1 MKTVM
6 HEHHST
12 NTLWKSYQDYHDTA
26 VQEKLVKQYA
36 YLVERMANKL
46 SLTIPQRIIP
56 KEDLVGLG
64 FIGLLEAI
72 RNFDYTKGYQFDT
85 YGLWRIKG
93 AMLDGIR
100 KMDWIPRS
108 LRDKAKK
115 LNNAY
120 RELEQSLL
128 RTPTEE
134 ELADYVNMAIDEVD
148 DALSALSFSTLL
160 SLDEP
165 INDAEEE
172 GKQQSRIEFIH
183 DKAADNQEKQ
193 LQMAEFRKIIAGSI
207 DEMPENE
214 RLVLTLLYYEGLT
227 QVEIA
232 EVLNLTKGRISQI
245 HSKAIIRLR
254 RKFEQSGYAFHS
266 FV

>member
-1 MKTVM
+1 LKPVM
-6 HEHHST
+6 NEINSNNLLWRKYQENQDST
-12 NTLWKSYQDYHDTA
+12 

-36 YLVERMANKL
+36 HLVERMANRL

-56 KEDLVGLG
+56 KEDLLGLG
-64 FIGLLEAI
+64 FIGLIEAI
-72 RNFDYTKGYQFDT
+72 KNFDYTKGYQFET

-108 LRDKAKK
+108 LRDKTKA
-115 LNNAY
+115 LNNAI

-134 ELADYVNMAIDEVD
+134 ELADYLNLSVEEVD
-148 DALSALSFSTLL
+148 VTMSALSFSTLI

-165 INDAEEE
+165 MNDNEEE
-172 GKQQSRIEFIH
+172 GKQQSRLDFLH
-183 DKAADNQEKQ
+183 DDQPNPQEQ
-193 LQMAEFRKIIAGSI
+193 QVQMAEFRKIMAECI

-245 HSKAIIRLR
+245 HSKAIVRLR
-254 RKFEQSGYAFHS
+254 RKFETLGYSFQS